1 MVLGFSFSLF
11 VVVVILALNLK
22 GKQERLSGKCTVAEI
37 KKLFFLCIH
46 FKLLNLY
53 LLFLISFSFS

>member
-37 KKLFFLCIH
+37 KKVFFYVYISNYLICI
-46 FKLLNLY
+46 FY
-53 LLFLISFSFS
+53 F